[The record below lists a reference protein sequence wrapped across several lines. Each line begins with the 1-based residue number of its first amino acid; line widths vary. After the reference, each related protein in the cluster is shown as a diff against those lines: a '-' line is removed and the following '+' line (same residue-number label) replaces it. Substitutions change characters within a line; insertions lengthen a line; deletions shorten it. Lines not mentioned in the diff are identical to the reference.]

1 MSTGHS
7 VAEGEDTMQRSGL
20 RSIFAVG
27 AVAVGALL
35 APIAPVAHA
44 QPIGERTIK
53 SECQSAGGYYQTW
66 SDTAGLYSMCTYRDM
81 SGEIYHD
88 VYLNGEFLRTS

>member
-1 MSTGHS
+1 
-7 VAEGEDTMQRSGL
+7 MQRSGL

-27 AVAVGALL
+27 AVA
-35 APIAPVAHA
+35 VAHA

>member
-27 AVAVGALL
+27 ALL
-35 APIAPVAHA
+35 APIVPVAHA

-66 SDTAGLYSMCTYRDM
+66 SDTAGL
-81 SGEIYHD
+81 
-88 VYLNGEFLRTS
+88 